1 MTCSCKT
8 KKTYLRLYSADRTS
22 GTNTSPIFQL
32 SQQILKI
39 KGFQIKKFLIDQSN
53 PTIAS
58 KTMKINSRELSNL
71 TTDTLVGSHNGA
83 TNTIIE
89 IDISDNWFNQLADSI
104 VYTSQNGR
112 LSTISFDFKD
122 EAGTAATANMAA
134 NKWSMLICF
143 YHDA

>member
-8 KKTYLRLYSADRTS
+8 KKTYLRLFSADRTA

-32 SQQILKI
+32 PQQIEKI
-39 KGFQIKKFLIDQSN
+39 KGFQIKKFLIDTTN
-53 PTIAS
+53 ITS
-58 KTMKINSRELSNL
+58 KTIKINSRELSSL
-71 TTDTLVGSHNGA
+71 TTDTLIGTHNGA

-89 IDISDNWFNQLADSI
+89 INLHDIWFNQLDDSI

-112 LSTISFDFKD
+112 LSTISLDFKD
-122 EAGTAATANMAA
+122 EAGTAAAGGLSTQ
-134 NKWSMLICF
+134 KWSMVICF